1 MVQTIE
7 LRIPSDPKML
17 KIVRSTVAHL
27 CQVMNFSSVDR
38 NSVVLA
44 VDEACSN
51 VIKHAYQGHTDQL
64 IRILFNLTPD
74 QLEILLFD
82 RGKPAAPEA
91 IKSRD
96 LQDIRPGGLGV
107 HLINNVMDKVNY
119 ESSQENGNR
128 LRLIKYCD
136 RSNLNPGSIR

>member
-1 MVQTIE
+1 MMQTIE

-27 CQVMNFSSVDR
+27 CQILNFSSVDR

-51 VIKHAYQGHTDQL
+51 VIKHAYQGQIDQL
-64 IRILFNLTPD
+64 IQIIFNLTPEMIEI
-74 QLEILLFD
+74 QLHD
-82 RGKPAAPEA
+82 HGKPVAREA

-96 LQDIRPGGLGV
+96 LKDIRPGGLGV
-107 HLINNVMDKVNY
+107 HLIQNVMDEVKY
-119 ESSQENGNR
+119 DSRPADGNW
-128 LRLIKYCD
+128 LRLVKYCD
-136 RSNLNPGSIR
+136 RTRHHSDQDS